1 MLKSYVG
8 IAGPDGL
15 ELFESENDHVLRFL
29 LRRAYR
35 SKLTRTVGFWAVMD
49 EAIGEAVRSLLLC
62 GRRFDALLI
71 IQTLAAETGAFCPED
86 ADSPVLFA
94 G

>member
-1 MLKSYVG
+1 ME
-8 IAGPDGL
+8 P
-15 ELFESENDHVLRFL
+15 ENDHVLRFL

-35 SKLTRTVGFWAVMD
+35 LKSTRSVCFWAVMD
-49 EAIGEAVRSLLLC
+49 DAIGEAVRSLLLC

-71 IQTLAAETGAFCPED
+71 IQTLAAETGSFCPDD